1 MTFFPSLWPAVGKL
15 ITGDANSY
23 NYLLESIRMHPDQE
37 ILLEM
42 MKNAGLIN
50 CKYHDVLN
58 GICAIHLG
66 FKSS

>member
-1 MTFFPSLWPAVGKL
+1 
-15 ITGDANSY
+15 
-23 NYLLESIRMHPDQE
+23 
-37 ILLEM
+37 
-42 MKNAGLIN
+42 MKRAGLIN